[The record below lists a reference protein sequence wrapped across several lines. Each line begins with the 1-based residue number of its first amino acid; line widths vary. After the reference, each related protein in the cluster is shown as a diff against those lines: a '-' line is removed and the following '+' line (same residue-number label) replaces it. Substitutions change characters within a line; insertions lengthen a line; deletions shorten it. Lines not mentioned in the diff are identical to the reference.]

1 MRLELWR
8 IREEALLSRVRA
20 AGRYV
25 LVVLISSGMLGLP
38 IQAAEDQPFG
48 VVALA
53 DQAHVGTAFTSAGS
67 NVYPGDALDTM
78 PGGSLR
84 LRVATGQFYLLSA
97 SAANVAEGANAL
109 RAIVLRGTVGFSSL
123 TAKQFELETPE
134 GVVRAAN
141 DLPAYG
147 QVTIAGPKEAV
158 ISCYRGTLELERNG
172 QQLLIDSGKSYDV
185 SLVPD
190 PEPPQGKAGVTPA
203 YADHLVWK
211 LIVIG
216 GAAVAGYL
224 LWRHFSESPTDPH

>member
-1 MRLELWR
+1 MR
-8 IREEALLSRVRA
+8 SRVRA
-20 AGRYV
+20 AGRCV
-25 LVVLISSGMLGLP
+25 LVGLISSGMLSLP
-38 IQAAEDQPFG
+38 IQAASDQPFG

-67 NVYPGDALDTM
+67 NVYPGDVLDTM

-84 LRVATGQFYLLSA
+84 LRVSTGQVYLLSA
-97 SAANVAEGANAL
+97 SAANLSQDSNIL
-109 RAIVLRGTVGFSSL
+109 RATALRGTVGFSSL
-123 TAKQFELETPE
+123 TAKEFELEIPE
-134 GVVRAAN
+134 GMVRAAN

-158 ISCYRGTLELERNG
+158 ISCYRGTLQLERNG
-172 QQLLIDSGKSYDV
+172 QELLIDSGKSYDV

-190 PEPPQGKAGVTPA
+190 PEPPQGKVGVTPA

-216 GAAVAGYL
+216 GAAVVGYL

>member
-1 MRLELWR
+1 M
-8 IREEALLSRVRA
+8 LSRVRT
-20 AGRYV
+20 AGRWV
-25 LVVLISSGMLGLP
+25 LVVLISSGMLSLP

-53 DQAHVGTAFTSAGS
+53 DQAHVGTAFASAGS

-97 SAANVAEGANAL
+97 SAANVSQGEDVL
-109 RAIVLRGTVGFSSL
+109 RATVLRGTVGFSSL
-123 TAKQFELETPE
+123 TAKQFEVETPE
-134 GVVRAAN
+134 GTIRAAN

-147 QVTIAGPKEAV
+147 QVTIASPKEAV

-190 PEPPQGKAGVTPA
+190 PPQGKVGVTPA